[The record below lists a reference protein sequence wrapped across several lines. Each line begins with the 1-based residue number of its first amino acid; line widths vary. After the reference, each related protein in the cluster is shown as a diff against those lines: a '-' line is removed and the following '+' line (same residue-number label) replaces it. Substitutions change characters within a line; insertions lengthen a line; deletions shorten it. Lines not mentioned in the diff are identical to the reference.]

1 VLNLNLIEKFKY
13 INNPLCD
20 SWSNLGDKE
29 KDIIIQ
35 GRIERDAMSY
45 ADINRIIQQWKDSNI
60 DEYNDHYLNMMKLI
74 VEKLSFAGNVDIL
87 EIGPGTGELVGLLGD
102 LFSPNA
108 TYTAMDIAQPFLDF
122 IKEEKKHQ
130 LSKFKSVNFISG
142 NFKDY
147 SFEKKYDLI
156 IICGSLHHMPFR
168 MEIYKKLYELCNEN
182 AYVVLVDGRNRNF
195 CPLTISR
202 NIRKVLSPDFDILD
216 HCHFLTEKEMKRIP
230 HITDFALHNLYF
242 SVPKPKKLFHY
253 LYNFLYKNKYDN
265 KYKFELNI
273 CKKMPA
279 KYFATQMF
287 VVLKKNSG
295 DGS

>member
-1 VLNLNLIEKFKY
+1 MLNFNLIEKFKY

-20 SWSNLGDKE
+20 SWSNLDDKA
-29 KDIIIQ
+29 KGIIIH

-45 ADINRIIQQWKDSNI
+45 ADIDRIIRKWKESNI
-60 DEYNDHYLNMMKLI
+60 DEYNDHYLNMMKII

-87 EIGPGTGELVGLLGD
+87 EIGPGTGELVGILVD
-102 LFSPNA
+102 LFSSNA
-108 TYTAMDIAQPFLDF
+108 TYTAMDIAPPFLDF
-122 IKEEKKHQ
+122 IKEAKKHH
-130 LSKFKSVNFISG
+130 LGKFESVNFISG

-168 MEIYKKLYELCNEN
+168 MDIYKKLYDLCNEN
-182 AYVVLVDGRNRNF
+182 AYVVLVDGRNRSF

-202 NIRKVLSPDFDILD
+202 NIRKTLSLDFDILD
-216 HCHFLTEKEMKRIP
+216 HCHFLTEKEMQYIP
-230 HITDFALHNLYF
+230 HITDFALHNIYF

-265 KYKFELNI
+265 KYGFELNI